1 MAKFKSEIEIEKQ
14 GTWLKDIKFR
24 KIRDKEKS
32 LLQAAKDKLKIIL
45 STINP
50 NCIDFNDEIIF
61 GQFDFIYF
69 FYGNGRFEVE
79 ICLQQQA
86 GGGNVYLDEDMWE
99 EYFCLLPY
107 QELYYKP
114 DPEEEYP
121 YPIVRV
127 LSEWSDLEKLECWI
141 NDGGI
146 EDWFL
151 EKFAKELKKKLQ
163 KGE

>member
-1 MAKFKSEIEIEKQ
+1 MQQLKSIIKVQDQKKWLEAIEFI
-14 GTWLKDIKFR
+14 

-50 NCIDFNDEIIF
+50 NCIEFSDQIIF
-61 GQFDFIYF
+61 GQFVFVYLRP
-69 FYGNGRFEVE
+69 GNGQFEVE
-79 ICLQQQA
+79 ICLKQQA
-86 GGGNVYLDEDMWE
+86 GGGDVYLDEDQWE

-146 EDWFL
+146 ENWVL
-151 EKFAKELKKKLQ
+151 EKFTKELKKKLQ

>member
-1 MAKFKSEIEIEKQ
+1 MKQFKSIIKVQDKKE
-14 GTWLKDIKFR
+14 WLKAIEFK

-32 LLQAAKDKLKIIL
+32 LLQSAKDKLKIIL

-50 NCIDFNDEIIF
+50 NCIDFNFNDEIIF
-61 GQFDFIYF
+61 GQFVFVYL
-69 FYGNGRFEVE
+69 YSGNIE
-79 ICLQQQA
+79 ICLKQQA
-86 GGGNVYLDEDMWE
+86 AGGDIYLDEDEWE

-146 EDWFL
+146 ENWVL
-151 EKFAKELKKKLQ
+151 EKFAKELKNKLQ
-163 KGE
+163 KDE